1 MVKAKGDFSQGSVVK
16 TIFRL
21 AVPIFLAE
29 LVHLAYNIV
38 DRVFIARMPGTGTAA
53 LTGVGI
59 AFPLISLITAFANL
73 AGMGGAPLMSIA
85 RGEGDNEKAGRIQET
100 SFTMLLVTGAALT
113 AIMLIWCPTFLSL
126 MGGDEETL
134 PYALDYFRI
143 YVIGIIPVLIGLGMN
158 PFINGQGFATI
169 GMGTVMIGAALNI
182 VLDPLLIYTAG
193 MGVKGAAVA
202 TVISQFVSAVWAVG
216 FLVSKRPIIPIRRL
230 HIDGEHLLN
239 IVKLGV
245 TGFTF
250 KATNSV
256 VQTIINVTLK
266 AWGGPLSTLYIGS
279 MSIINSIRELVMC
292 PCNGIMS
299 GATPVTSFNYGA
311 DKPGR
316 VVIALRT
323 MLVSSIIVASIFWAV
338 MVFAPQWM
346 FGIFTADQALIE
358 LGSKCGRIYFITFPL
373 MAFQLTGQNTF
384 VALNYPKYALFFSM
398 LRKIILVAPLTILL
412 PYLFNMGAMGVFWTE
427 AISQIVASVAC
438 FLTMY
443 HIIWRPMKLRAAEG
457 AAAGSEQPGPAD
469 Q

>member
-1 MVKAKGDFSQGSVVK
+1 MAKVKGDFSKGSVVK
-16 TIFRL
+16 TIFKL

-85 RGEGDNEKAGRIQET
+85 RGEGDQEKARRIQET
-100 SFTMLLVTGAALT
+100 SFTMLIIVGAVLT
-113 AIMLIWCPTFLSL
+113 AVMLIWCPTFLSL

-169 GMGTVMIGAALNI
+169 GMGTVMIGAILNI
-182 VLDPLLIYTAG
+182 ILDPLLIYTAG
-193 MGVKGAAVA
+193 MGVKGAAIA
-202 TVISQFVSAVWAVG
+202 TVISQFVSAIWAVG
-216 FLVSKRPIIPIRRL
+216 FLVSKRPVIPIKGLRVN
-230 HIDGEHLLN
+230 GEDAKN
-239 IVKLGV
+239 IIKLGV

-250 KATNSV
+250 KATNSI
-256 VQTIINVTLK
+256 VQTIVNVTLK

-292 PCNGIMS
+292 PCNGVMS
-299 GATPVTSFNYGA
+299 GAMPVMSFNYGA
-311 DKPGR
+311 DKPKR
-316 VVIALRT
+316 VITAIKT
-323 MLVSSIIVASIFWAV
+323 MLVAAIIIASAFWAV

-346 FGIFTADQALIE
+346 FGIFTADQELIE
-358 LGSKCGRIYFITFPL
+358 LGSKCGRIYFISFPL
-373 MAFQLTGQNTF
+373 MALQLTGQNTF
-384 VALNYPKYALFFSM
+384 VSLNFPKFALFFSM
-398 LRKIILVAPLTILL
+398 LRKIIIVAPLTIIL
-412 PYLFNMGAMGVFWTE
+412 PYLFGLGAMGVFWTE
-427 AISQIVASVAC
+427 TISQIIASVAC
-438 FLTMY
+438 FSTMY
-443 HIIWRPMKLRAAEG
+443 LKIWRKLRRRAAEQEL
-457 AAAGSEQPGPAD
+457 AAQEVAAEV
-469 Q
+469 